1 MPGLMGVATI
11 EISLLLQLLT
21 VAGMGTVMMWAAV
34 PAGLALGLHPAAVA
48 AASCAGSI
56 AVVLLVVLIG
66 EPARAW
72 LIRRLGSRFEA
83 ALGEVTASTDGDGLS
98 GRKRSPIARLWE
110 RYGFIGL
117 ALVAPLFPGPPGAAA
132 LALALGIPG
141 RRVLL
146 WMSIGIILWTAGFTL
161 AVTLG
166 FRGFQQV
173 TG

>member
-1 MPGLMGVATI
+1 MEM
-11 EISLLLQLLT
+11 SLLLKLLS
-21 VAGMGTVMMWAAV
+21 VAGIGTVMMWAAV
-34 PAGLALGLHPAAVA
+34 PAGLALGLHPAADA

-72 LIRRLGSRFEA
+72 LIKRIGPSVERS
-83 ALGEVTASTDGDGLS
+83 LGEVIASADGEGQS
-98 GRKRSPIARLWE
+98 EGKRSPIARLWE

-141 RRVLL
+141 HRVLL
-146 WMSIGIILWTAGFTL
+146 WMSIGIVLWTAGFTL

-166 FRGFQQV
+166 FRGFRQV

>member
-1 MPGLMGVATI
+1 M
-11 EISLLLQLLT
+11 SLLLQLLT

-34 PAGLALGLHPAAVA
+34 PAGLALGVHPAAVA

-72 LIRRLGSRFEA
+72 LIRRLGPNFQRVLS
-83 ALGEVTASTDGDGLS
+83 EVTGSADGDQPPG
-98 GRKRSPIARLWE
+98 GKRSAIARLWQ

-117 ALVAPLFPGPPGAAA
+117 ALLAPLFPGPPGAAA

-166 FRGFQQV
+166 FQGLRQV
-173 TG
+173 AG